1 MSSILEDLKAQRI
14 KYEEAINNVL
24 EAGQEFQTRNGRVKQ
39 ANLKTL
45 QDKLESIEMQ
55 IRAIEGDKNS
65 GFTDRELYVF
75 RGCR

>member
-55 IRAIEGDKNS
+55 IRAIEGEKNS